1 VKELDLPL
9 LPAEYQELASRLEAR
24 VGGLGLDGAHGLL
37 TACLVG
43 PEPLPRPEEW
53 LMRVLG
59 NDAETQQVGPPPAD
73 LVALV
78 LRLQR
83 EILRSLER
91 FRYQPMLAEGHEP
104 DGEAGPGGWCEG
116 FVAGVD
122 LRAGIWGM
130 RLATDPRLMDALNP
144 IIALSMDEGLW
155 EEFRDPGQPPLDR
168 AEIQHCLRAL
178 PGAVLDL
185 RQYWRDFP
193 PEDDEGL
200 LRRLSGETP
209 AADPAP
215 TPRRRGGRRVH

>member
-1 VKELDLPL
+1 MKELDLPL
-9 LPAEYQELASRLEAR
+9 LPTELEELAARLGDR
-24 VGGLGLDGAHGLL
+24 HGNLGLDGAQGLL

-43 PEPLPRPEEW
+43 PDPSPRPEEW

-59 NDAETQQVGPPPAD
+59 NDPEAPQVGPPPAD
-73 LVALV
+73 LVRLV

-83 EILRSLER
+83 ETQRSIER
-91 FRYQPMLAEGHEP
+91 FRYQPMIAEGDTDQP
-104 DGEAGPGGWCEG
+104 GGPGGWCAG

-130 RLATDPRLMDALNP
+130 RLATDPRLMDILNP

-155 EEFRDPGQPPLDR
+155 EDFRDPGQPPLDR
-168 AEIQHCLRAL
+168 AEVEHCLRAL
-178 PGAVLDL
+178 PSAILDL

-193 PEDDEGL
+193 PEDDAHL

-209 AADPAP
+209 ATDPEPAP
-215 TPRRRGGRRVH
+215 KRRGGRRVH

>member
-1 VKELDLPL
+1 MKELDLPL
-9 LPAEYQELASRLEAR
+9 LPVELEELADRLADRQGGLSLEA
-24 VGGLGLDGAHGLL
+24 AHGLL
-37 TACLVG
+37 SACLVG
-43 PEPLPRPEEW
+43 PEPAPRAEEW

-59 NDAETQQVGPPPAD
+59 HDAESQQIGPPPAA
-73 LVALV
+73 LVTLV

-83 EILRSLER
+83 EILRALD
-91 FRYQPMLAEGHEP
+91 RYSFQPMIAEGDAEHP
-104 DGEAGPGGWCEG
+104 GGPGAWCEG

-130 RLATDPRLMDALNP
+130 RLATDPRLMDILNP
-144 IIALSMDEGLW
+144 LIALAMDEGLW

-193 PEDDEGL
+193 PEDDADL
-200 LRRLSGETP
+200 LRRLSGEKTAVEPASTP
-209 AADPAP
+209 K
-215 TPRRRGGRRVH
+215 RRGGRRVH